1 MVIRLFFF
9 FMLFLTVNIHGQAS
23 TPVRV
28 YADLDP
34 NLYENAPIMGTISV
48 EHSDKA
54 QIDKTSFRLKNGS
67 LAAEQIKQV
76 KYSPNDPLTLTIF
89 RFQLPP
95 REKGLYPLDEISV
108 TVDGHVYSSVSSSF
122 EVKKKKPSLQQQ
134 QQKVEVGSGLKS
146 KFTEPMFILEAF
158 VEPNKPLYPGQ
169 RTKVG
174 YRYYYNRSIDA
185 KKEVL
190 PLLDAEGFKKV
201 GGKIA
206 RSAQDA
212 DLSLLE
218 VSQEVEAV
226 KPGEYTFGPSYFEG
240 ALSDANGATSELNGE
255 AGVVKITVVELPQK
269 AKPPSYKNAIGH
281 YTFETGLDSP
291 ANVEVG
297 EKMALRVIIKGAPL
311 DGVELP
317 DLCCQPGMA
326 GRFHF
331 SDIPPPSTIKDKTIQ
346 FVVDIRPM
354 DAEIKE
360 IPVLEFSFFNPE
372 KGVYERTY
380 SKTIPVK
387 VKAIIP
393 EEEDEKIAEAW
404 PKMNL
409 TPQPIAI
416 AELKEI
422 PPPHFLSKVLFSW
435 WGLLTVPFAA
445 GVFYF
450 QIGLRDALEKLRLQ
464 QLQRNSQQLLNE
476 IETLPQERL
485 AGAIREGLLLK
496 LMEIGNLEEKPFS
509 HEELLDE
516 GLQGKVKTF
525 LKKVDAWHYSDQQ
538 FSRETIIQE
547 ARTLYQELSL

>member
-1 MVIRLFFF
+1 MVARV
-9 FMLFLTVNIHGQAS
+9 LFLLLTLVLGGLQAQGG

-28 YADLDP
+28 YADLEHD
-34 NLYENAPIMGTISV
+34 LYENAPIMGTISV
-48 EHSDKA
+48 EHSEKST
-54 QIDKTSFRLKNGS
+54 IDPSSFRLKNAP
-67 LAAEQIKQV
+67 LKVEQIKQV
-76 KYSPNDPLTLTIF
+76 KYSPTDPLTLTIF
-89 RFQLPP
+89 RFQLAP

-108 TVDGHVYSSVSSSF
+108 SVDGRIYSSVSSSF

-134 QQKVEVGSGLKS
+134 ERVEKS
-146 KFTEPMFILEAF
+146 KITTPMFILEAF
-158 VEPNKPLYPGQ
+158 VEPNTTLYPGQ

-206 RSAQDA
+206 RSAQD
-212 DLSLLE
+212 DNLSLLE
-218 VSQEVEAV
+218 VSQEIEAV

-240 ALSDANGATSELNGE
+240 VLTDPNGE
-255 AGVVKITVVELPQK
+255 PPELKGESKTVSITVVELPQK

-281 YTFETGLDSP
+281 YTFETKLDST

-297 EKMALRVIIKGAPL
+297 EKMLLRVIIKGVPL
-311 DGVELP
+311 EGVELP

-331 SDIPPPSTIKDKTIQ
+331 SDIPPASSIKDKTIQ

-354 DAEIKE
+354 DSEIKD
-360 IPVLEFSFFNPE
+360 IPALEFSFFNPE

-380 SKTIPVK
+380 SQTIPIK

-393 EEEDEKIAEAW
+393 EEEKEDVAEAW

-409 TPQPIAI
+409 TPQPITI
-416 AELKEI
+416 AEWKPLS
-422 PPPHFLSKVLFSW
+422 PASFLYRALFRW

-445 GVFYF
+445 GLLYF
-450 QIGLRDALEKLRLQ
+450 QVALRNALKLLQ
-464 QLQRNSQQLLNE
+464 EQRDKLTSFRILQSLP
-476 IETLPQERL
+476 TLPVEQL
-485 AGAIREGLLLK
+485 PGAIQSCLIQKLVEEGIISEA
-496 LMEIGNLEEKPFS
+496 MP
-509 HEELLDE
+509 HEELSQE
-516 GLQGKVKTF
+516 RKGGKVKA
-525 LKKVDAWHYSDQQ
+525 LLDRVDTWNYGEGSV
-538 FSRETIIQE
+538 SIQE
-547 ARTLYQELSL
+547 LITEVSTLYGELEK

>member
-1 MVIRLFFF
+1 MVMKVLFFI
-9 FMLFLTVNIHGQAS
+9 LTFAWSCLQAQGG

-34 NLYENAPIMGTISV
+34 DLFENAPIMGTISV
-48 EHSDKA
+48 EHSEKSV
-54 QIDKTSFRLKNGS
+54 IDKSTFRLKNAP
-67 LAAEQIKQV
+67 LAVEQIKQV
-76 KYSPNDPLTLTIF
+76 KYSPTDPLTLTIF

-108 TVDGHVYSSVSSSF
+108 SVDGRVYSSVSTSF

-134 QQKVEVGSGLKS
+134 QQGKTEGKS
-146 KFTEPMFILEAF
+146 KITTPMFILEAF
-158 VEPNKPLYPGQ
+158 VEPNKTLYPGQ

-190 PLLDAEGFKKV
+190 PLLEAEGFKKV

-218 VSQEVEAV
+218 VAQEIEAI

-240 ALSDANGATSELNGE
+240 VLTDPNGDTPDLKGE
-255 AGVVKITVVELPQK
+255 AKIVTITVVELPQK

-281 YTFETGLDSP
+281 YTFETKLDST

-297 EKMALRVIIKGAPL
+297 EKMLLRVIIKGAPL
-311 DGVELP
+311 DNVELP

-354 DAEIKE
+354 DSEIKE

-372 KGVYERTY
+372 KGLYERTY
-380 SKTIPVK
+380 SQTIPIK

-393 EEEDEKIAEAW
+393 EEEKEEVAEAW

-409 TPQPIAI
+409 TPQPITI
-416 AELKEI
+416 AEWKPI
-422 PPPHFLSKVLFSW
+422 PPTHFLSRALFQW
-435 WGLLTVPFAA
+435 WGLFTVPIAA
-445 GVFYF
+445 GALYF
-450 QIGLRDALEKLRLQ
+450 QLALRNALRALQEQRKKL
-464 QLQRNSQQLLNE
+464 NSAQLLE
-476 IETLPQERL
+476 SLGTVPAEQL
-485 AGAIREGLLLK
+485 AATMKACLLQKLVEEGVIP
-496 LMEIGNLEEKPFS
+496 EPIPY
-509 HEELLDE
+509 EELSNDGKE
-516 GLQGKVKTF
+516 GKVKA
-525 LKKVDAWHYSDQQ
+525 LLARVDAWNYSE
-538 FSRETIIQE
+538 SGLSANNLASEVATMYRELEQ
-547 ARTLYQELSL
+547 